1 MFPFTRTVLI
11 FFIAGLL
18 FFAPSSASIL
28 GSLMHPAETGLLPQ
42 VSLQTVRLYAIEVI
56 SAEIFVV
63 ALVLLQVV
71 ANDYKAMCHR
81 DDRPLA
87 ATSGRHSP
95 ELRRQ
100 VGVLGSRRSPGT
112 LTCHATQPRTT
123 FARCTAQAFAGTFV
137 VTWAQ
142 GSPTG
147 QLFSRRKLRH
157 GVTYFG

>member
-1 MFPFTRTVLI
+1 MVYP
-11 FFIAGLL
+11 
-18 FFAPSSASIL
+18 
-28 GSLMHPAETGLLPQ
+28 
-42 VSLQTVRLYAIEVI
+42 
-56 SAEIFVV
+56 EIFVV
-63 ALVLLQVV
+63 GLSLLQVV
-71 ANDYKAMCHR
+71 ADDYKAVCHC

-100 VGVLGSRRSPGT
+100 VGVLGSRCSPGT

-137 VTWAQ
+137 FTWAQ

-147 QLFSRRKLRH
+147 QLFSRRKLCH